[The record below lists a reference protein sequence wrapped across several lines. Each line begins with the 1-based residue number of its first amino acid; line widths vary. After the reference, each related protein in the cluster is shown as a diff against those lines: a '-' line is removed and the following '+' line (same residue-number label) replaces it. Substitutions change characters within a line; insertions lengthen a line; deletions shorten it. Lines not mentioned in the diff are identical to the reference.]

1 MIHLNIS
8 ARNKQV
14 KRPRT
19 APNRPFCVRK
29 ARRSTSFGFFSS
41 SMTTPW
47 LWLKFKFISLRRYNR
62 FRVMHTHYILC
73 TYMRQTMTYT
83 SLMKYCTHIIPYTA
97 RRSYIHPYHN
107 THLYYVCTLLTVY
120 FALKPSQPCII
131 TQSHNF
137 QHQHPA
143 QVITIKTKKKTK
155 RCLLVPAK
163 SIEGKSLPA
172 W

>member
-1 MIHLNIS
+1 
-8 ARNKQV
+8 
-14 KRPRT
+14 
-19 APNRPFCVRK
+19 
-29 ARRSTSFGFFSS
+29 
-41 SMTTPW
+41 
-47 LWLKFKFISLRRYNR
+47 
-62 FRVMHTHYILC
+62 MHTHYILC

-137 QHQHPA
+137 QPPTPS
-143 QVITIKTKKKTK
+143 TINYNKNEKEKQRDVCLCPRSPSKANPYPPGKDCCINNTRPTPVPTTQCPSSLC
-155 RCLLVPAK
+155 CLLL
-163 SIEGKSLPA
+163 GM
-172 W
+172 